1 MWNEDYKDMLSALA
15 DEKADFILIGAY
27 ALAAHGFP
35 RATLDMDLWVRPS
48 PDNAQKVC
56 RALARFG
63 APSSQLSP
71 ADFEK
76 PDAVVQIGVAPR
88 RIDLVTGV
96 SGLTYDDAY
105 RGAIARDIEGVNV
118 RILSMPDLIRNKLA
132 SGRPKD
138 LEDARL
144 LQEHLRKSSPEH

>member
-56 RALARFG
+56 WALARFG
-63 APSSQLSP
+63 APSSQISP
-71 ADFEK
+71 ADFAK
-76 PDAVVQIGVAPR
+76 ADAVIQIGVAPR

-96 SGLTYDDAY
+96 SGLTYDDAW
-105 RGAIARDIEGVNV
+105 RGAIDRDIDGIHL

-138 LEDARL
+138 LEDAKL
-144 LQEHLRKSSPEH
+144 LQNHLRESSS

>member
-1 MWNEDYKDMLSALA
+1 
-15 DEKADFILIGAY
+15 
-27 ALAAHGFP
+27 
-35 RATLDMDLWVRPS
+35 MDLWVRPS

-56 RALARFG
+56 RALSRFG
-63 APSSQLSP
+63 APSSQFSP
-71 ADFEK
+71 ADFVK

-105 RGAIARDIEGVNV
+105 RGAVDRDIDGIHL

-138 LEDARL
+138 LEDAKL
-144 LQEHLRKSSPEH
+144 LQNHLRKSSPDR